1 MSTIVFLCLL
11 GKKWTGRRRTLA
23 FLLLLL
29 SFLTLFLPLSRS
41 SKITQGPYNI
51 ISNWDYVGL
60 IKSMHNAHG
69 GNAVGGDPDSLF
81 AVRCR
86 TESEFDAALEEAKG
100 REDALCFI
108 EVVVDKD
115 DCSKE
120 LLEWGSRVA
129 AANGRAPNPQ

>member
-1 MSTIVFLCLL
+1 MCFSFCLL
-11 GKKWTGRRRTLA
+11 SGGQRAKQLAAKLA
-23 FLLLLL
+23 F
-29 SFLTLFLPLSRS
+29 SRVFHTQKKKT
-41 SKITQGPYNI
+41 SKNITPGPYNV

-69 GNAVGGDPDSLF
+69 GNSVGGDPDSLF

-86 TESEFDAALEEAKG
+86 TERELDAALEEAKK
-100 REDALCFI
+100 RESALCFI
-108 EVVVDKD
+108 EVIVDKD

>member
-1 MSTIVFLCLL
+1 MQGYTIEVE
-11 GKKWTGRRRTLA
+11 
-23 FLLLLL
+23 
-29 SFLTLFLPLSRS
+29 
-41 SKITQGPYNI
+41 IHDGPYNV

-60 IKSMHNAHG
+60 IKAMHNAHG

-81 AVRCR
+81 AVRCK
-86 TESEFDAALEEAKG
+86 TERELDAALEEAKR

-108 EVVVDKD
+108 EVIVDKD

>member
-29 SFLTLFLPLSRS
+29 SFLTLSLPLSRS

-81 AVRCR
+81 AVRCH

>member
-1 MSTIVFLCLL
+1 M
-11 GKKWTGRRRTLA
+11 KKKT
-23 FLLLLL
+23 
-29 SFLTLFLPLSRS
+29 
-41 SKITQGPYNI
+41 GPYNV

-69 GNAVGGDPDSLF
+69 GNSVGGDPDSLF

-86 TESEFDAALEEAKG
+86 TERELDAALEEAKK

-108 EVVVDKD
+108 EVIVDKD

>member
-1 MSTIVFLCLL
+1 
-11 GKKWTGRRRTLA
+11 
-23 FLLLLL
+23 
-29 SFLTLFLPLSRS
+29 
-41 SKITQGPYNI
+41 
-51 ISNWDYVGL
+51 
-60 IKSMHNAHG
+60 MHNSAG
-69 GNAVGGDPDSLF
+69 GNKVGGDPGSLF

-86 TESEFDAALEEAKG
+86 TEAELDAALREADA
-100 REDALCFI
+100 RPEALCFI